1 MISKDELKKLDVAAL
16 KAEAKSL
23 KKEMFNLKLGRLS
36 GQVKDTSQFE
46 KLRHQIARVLTLA
59 QEMQRGQKPQ
69 TKA

>member
-1 MISKDELKKLDVAAL
+1 MMSKDELKKLDVAAL

-46 KLRHQIARVLTLA
+46 KLRHQIARALTLA
-59 QEMQRGQKPQ
+59 QEMQRSQKPH